1 MTGLTRE
8 SINKHL
14 SSWRDNGWITFTDG
28 AITLVNLEAL
38 QALLVD
44 HAYV

>member
-14 SSWRDNGWITFTDG
+14 SGWRDEGLISISDRCV
-28 AITLVNLEAL
+28 TLLT
-38 QALLVD
+38 
-44 HAYV
+44 